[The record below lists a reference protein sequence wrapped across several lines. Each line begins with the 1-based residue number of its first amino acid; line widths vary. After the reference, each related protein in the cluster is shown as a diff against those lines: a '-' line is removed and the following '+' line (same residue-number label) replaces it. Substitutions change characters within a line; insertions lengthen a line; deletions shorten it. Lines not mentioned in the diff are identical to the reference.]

1 MYVLNLAVKGKGGTR
16 ELVFPVKRMV
26 NAGYVG
32 RDQEAV
38 KKHIEEL
45 KLEGISAP
53 DEVPTLYPV
62 ASYLLKTGGIL
73 EVIEEHTSGEAE
85 FVVLL
90 QEGQAYIGVG
100 SDHTDRKL
108 EADSIIKAKQMCPNV
123 ISPVVWLYEEVKPV
137 WDDMVLR
144 SWVVKEEKRSLYQ
157 ETKLSAILNV
167 EDLLSF
173 VKSKVGDK
181 NMENIAVYSGTV
193 GTIGGVMISGEGFEV
208 ELRNPENNELLW
220 CKYKVEIIDYVK

>member
-1 MYVLNLAVKGKGGTR
+1 MHVLNLAVKGKGGTC
-16 ELVFPVKRMV
+16 ELSFPVKRMV

-45 KLEGISAP
+45 KLEGIPAP
-53 DEVPTLYPV
+53 AEFPILYPV
-62 ASYLLKTGGIL
+62 ASYLLKTGGTL
-73 EVIEEHTSGEAE
+73 EVVEEQTSGEAE

-90 QEGQAYIGVG
+90 HEGQIYIGVG

-137 WDDMVLR
+137 WDDIVLR
-144 SWVVKEEKRSLYQ
+144 SWVVKEGKRILYQ

-193 GTIGGVMISGEGFEV
+193 GTIGGEMISGEGFEV
-208 ELRNPENNELLW
+208 ELRNPEINESLW

>member
-1 MYVLNLAVKGKGGTR
+1 M
-16 ELVFPVKRMV
+16 
-26 NAGYVG
+26 
-32 RDQEAV
+32 
-38 KKHIEEL
+38 
-45 KLEGISAP
+45 
-53 DEVPTLYPV
+53 
-62 ASYLLKTGGIL
+62 LL
-73 EVIEEHTSGEAE
+73 H
-85 FVVLL
+85 
-90 QEGQAYIGVG
+90 EGQTYIGVG

-167 EDLLSF
+167 EGLLSF

-208 ELRNPENNELLW
+208 ELHNPENNESLW

>member
-1 MYVLNLAVKGKGGTR
+1 MYVLNLAVRGKDGTR
-16 ELVFPVKRMV
+16 DLVFPVKRMV

-38 KKHIEEL
+38 EKHINEL
-45 KLEGISAP
+45 KLKGISAP

-62 ASYLLKTGGIL
+62 ASYLLTTGGIL
-73 EVIEEHTSGEAE
+73 EVVEEQTSGEAE

-90 QEGQAYIGVG
+90 REGQIYIGVG

-123 ISPVVWLYEEVKPV
+123 ISPVVWLYEEIKPV
-137 WDDMVLR
+137 WDDLEMK
-144 SWVVKEEKRSLYQ
+144 SWVVKEGKRILYQ

-181 NMENIAVYSGTV
+181 NMENIVVYSGTV
-193 GTIGGVMISGEGFEV
+193 GTIGGEMISGEGFEV
-208 ELRNPENNELLW
+208 ELRNPEINESLW